1 MHALGFSSLSIV
13 ILETCSMFRYVIKES
28 GIMFEIVF
36 DDFCFSIRMCSKLT
50 LDVLEL
56 TSLIPQHFLQVFRI
70 LFDGLLLYF
79 EHS

>member
-36 DDFCFSIRMCSKLT
+36 GDFCFSIRMCSKLT
-50 LDVLEL
+50 LDVLERR
-56 TSLIPQHFLQVFRI
+56 H
-70 LFDGLLLYF
+70 
-79 EHS
+79 